1 MGWAQV
7 FLVQKHVPILS
18 TPYVVDRTILHG
30 WCCNSQARI
39 LKMAP
44 SCETVFQLL
53 FAGQLHGKLE
63 WFFQV
68 PEGFSEK
75 PEEVECLLQRYI
87 NF

>member
-1 MGWAQV
+1 
-7 FLVQKHVPILS
+7 
-18 TPYVVDRTILHG
+18 
-30 WCCNSQARI
+30 
-39 LKMAP
+39 MAP

-75 PEEVECLLQRYI
+75 PEEVECLLQRVYKFLRI
-87 NF
+87 LSTDLLKLCVGVSQLSLGLPDFDYVSQSFA